1 MVSCAAV
8 GLILRSHSLYVFFFA
23 HCFVRTCRRTLAQID
38 EIMDERESGGSTR
51 RKEAP
56 PRPSPLD
63 IGPSTPR
70 AAHLALEQAPSQSPR
85 KHVNVQNSPRAPAAS
100 ITAAATAQ
108 PAASVS
114 AAASAPADA
123 VTSRPDLAASR
134 SSSRVAAFPA
144 RKLKPAVPVTRHAK
158 TRKPMARL
166 ESELDSALD
175 QAQNLL
181 ADFMHN
187 IQ

>member
-1 MVSCAAV
+1 MR
-8 GLILRSHSLYVFFFA
+8 L
-23 HCFVRTCRRTLAQID
+23 CRRTLAQID

-70 AAHLALEQAPSQSPR
+70 AAHLALEAPAQSPR

-100 ITAAATAQ
+100 VTAAAAAQ
-108 PAASVS
+108 PAASAS

-123 VTSRPDLAASR
+123 ATNRLDLAASR
-134 SSSRVAAFPA
+134 SSSRAAALPA